1 MSRPITTQARL
12 WAAYNWLQRNRV
24 KDSDVRSVIVC
35 QAYTRTYRPPVI
47 TVEWDAFLRLAKAQT
62 KPPMAKIDKH
72 MTDGKLVMVDISFVT
87 DGMEITTCLA
97 GNKLDKLPHEISDI
111 LAMLGPDKPKS
122 LPGPKQARLPLLLGQ

>member
-1 MSRPITTQARL
+1 MSRPITVQARL
-12 WAAYNWLQRNRV
+12 LAAANWLQINRV
-24 KDSDVRSVIVC
+24 KDSEVRSVIVFYAWC
-35 QAYTRTYRPPVI
+35 RTYRPPVI
-47 TVEWDAFLRLAKAQT
+47 TVEWDAFLRLAKAQP

-72 MTDGKLVMVDISFVT
+72 VTDGRLVMVDISFVA
-87 DGMEITTCLA
+87 DGMEITTSLT